1 MRNSDEVYLKLLEE
15 EEKKL
20 RKRIAELEAKR
31 EFTNRIP
38 IKLEGL
44 KLQQQAL
51 KDKIEEYNERG
62 IYSDKK
68 EEKLYQLDA
77 QAESIIEKQIPIE
90 RKIAELEALR
100 QRAETTVEEKYNIRK
115 EIAHQKQML
124 YSLKGKNIAINRKQR
139 KIMISKFHKEQKR
152 EKLLGKQQ
160 GKVSVYE
167 DRLDRIAELQEML
180 SPEDSFIDRIKN
192 GYYNLKGKYYER
204 KLNRAEEV
212 LEIMQQS
219 DSNIVVR
226 GANVVNLGR
235 RAVDTLRNR
244 MHRSRETAETLAN
257 SAPTQN
263 NPGTALSVVVR

>member
-20 RKRIAELEAKR
+20 RKQIAELESKR

-38 IKLEGL
+38 IKLKGL

-100 QRAETTVEEKYNIRK
+100 QRAETTVEEKYNIRR

-235 RAVDTLRNR
+235 RAADTLRNR
-244 MHRSRETAETLAN
+244 MHRPRETAETLAN
-257 SAPTQN
+257 SVPTQN
-263 NPGTALSVVVR
+263 NPGTSLSVVVR

>member
-1 MRNSDEVYLKLLEE
+1 MSNIITISPDKALRREFIERAI
-15 EEKKL
+15 L
-20 RKRIAELEAKR
+20 RKMNPALIFMDLFPVVDLGGATTFKYFEDSISAEDDIVSGKMTEPMEMDELSKL
-31 EFTNRIP
+31 T
-38 IKLEGL
+38 KLEV
-44 KLQQQAL
+44 
-51 KDKIEEYNERG
+51 
-62 IYSDKK
+62 S
-68 EEKLYQLDA
+68 
-77 QAESIIEKQIPIE
+77 PIE

-100 QRAETTVEEKYNIRK
+100 QRAETTVEEKYYIRK

-204 KLNRAEEV
+204 KLDRAEEV

-235 RAVDTLRNR
+235 RAADTLRNR

-257 SAPTQN
+257 NAPTQN